1 MEWSLSFTLCY
12 TSQTDEERHHLTTR
26 GRKLL
31 KSVSRSGLLVGIEF
45 QNVDSNR
52 KVYISEPMFRCLGNK
67 DIALDTDGRSD

>member
-1 MEWSLSFTLCY
+1 M
-12 TSQTDEERHHLTTR
+12 TTR